1 MAPAAA
7 VEAEVQVTTEEEEEG
22 EEEAAVV
29 AAAAARWCERT
40 DESERIRIG
49 FGRSEWFPSVLLAW
63 MTSQR
68 AGPLGSRRS
77 TFTVRSHS
85 ISGSAPSP
93 RTGHRPPVPSLS
105 SLCRP
110 PASSALATAQP
121 SAAARRPA
129 PRRWHAPRWG
139 RRTDLHAASR
149 AAQLLDSRE
158 CLRGLDPH
166 G

>member
-7 VEAEVQVTTEEEEEG
+7 VEAEVQVTTEEEEE
-22 EEEAAVV
+22 EAAAAV

-49 FGRSEWFPSVLLAW
+49 VGRGEWFPSVLLAW

-85 ISGSAPSP
+85 I
-93 RTGHRPPVPSLS
+93 
-105 SLCRP
+105 
-110 PASSALATAQP
+110 
-121 SAAARRPA
+121 
-129 PRRWHAPRWG
+129 
-139 RRTDLHAASR
+139 
-149 AAQLLDSRE
+149 
-158 CLRGLDPH
+158 
-166 G
+166 

>member
-7 VEAEVQVTTEEEEEG
+7 VEAEVQVTTEEEEE
-22 EEEAAVV
+22 EAAAAV

-85 ISGSAPSP
+85 ISGSAAEPL
-93 RTGHRPPVPSLS
+93 RH
-105 SLCRP
+105 
-110 PASSALATAQP
+110 SAVILFGFT
-121 SAAARRPA
+121 AARKK
-129 PRRWHAPRWG
+129 
-139 RRTDLHAASR
+139 S
-149 AAQLLDSRE
+149 
-158 CLRGLDPH
+158 
-166 G
+166 

>member
-22 EEEAAVV
+22 EEEEEAAAA
-29 AAAAARWCERT
+29 AAAAARWCEWT

-85 ISGSAPSP
+85 ISGSERRGTGCWRTYTRVFHPHPS
-93 RTGHRPPVPSLS
+93 
-105 SLCRP
+105 
-110 PASSALATAQP
+110 
-121 SAAARRPA
+121 
-129 PRRWHAPRWG
+129 
-139 RRTDLHAASR
+139 
-149 AAQLLDSRE
+149 
-158 CLRGLDPH
+158 
-166 G
+166 